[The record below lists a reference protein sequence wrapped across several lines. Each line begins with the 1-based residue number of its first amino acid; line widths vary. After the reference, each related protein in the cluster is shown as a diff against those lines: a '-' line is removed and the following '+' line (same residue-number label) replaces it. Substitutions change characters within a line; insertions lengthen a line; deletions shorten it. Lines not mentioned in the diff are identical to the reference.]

1 MNNYFLPGL
10 SNMAVEETK
19 SPRMINHAEAIVFVR
34 DVKRGD
40 WLHHA
45 AHAAHATHATH
56 AAAATSTGHRV
67 S

>member
-1 MNNYFLPGL
+1 
-10 SNMAVEETK
+10 MAVEETK